1 MVSGAGG
8 DGVEAQ
14 LRRQADLDGEVLAA
28 VPRGVRRAPQHGG
41 ELGKAGEGEAA
52 WHVQP

>member
-14 LRRQADLDGEVLAA
+14 LRRQADLDREMLAP

-41 ELGKAGEGEAA
+41 ELGQAGEREAA
-52 WHVQP
+52 WQVQP